1 MKFVTGCQGV
11 EKIYESS
18 FVDNENKGSFTRA
31 ISNCD
36 FAMRFYAREAYPQK
50 AWEFDIWVW

>member
-18 FVDNENKGSFTRA
+18 FVDNENKDSFTRP
-31 ISNCD
+31 ISNRD
-36 FAMRFYAREAYPQK
+36 FVLRFYAREAYPKK
-50 AWEFDIWVW
+50 ASEFDI